1 MKQLLIALALAVLF
15 VAATGCTTPYKVAM
29 DERSVGSWADDEVI
43 EATVFKRFA
52 EDDTV
57 KALDISTYSY
67 EGRVYLVGEYD
78 SAAQKS
84 RAVTIAKGV
93 KGVKSVTPYLLPKP
107 KTDFCGTT
115 DNLSI
120 LARVKKG
127 LIAADD
133 VHSTNVDVKVVQCR
147 VVLLGIVASRAEAER
162 AAAVARSVE
171 GTRGVTSYL
180 RAR

>member
-1 MKQLLIALALAVLF
+1 MKRFLALCALVVLF
-15 VAATGCTTPYKVAM
+15 VAASGCTTPYKVAM
-29 DERSVGSWADDEVI
+29 DERSIGSWADDEVI
-43 EATVFKRFA
+43 EGTILKDFVK
-52 EDDTV
+52 DDTV
-57 KALDISTYSY
+57 KSLDISTYSY

-78 SAAQKS
+78 SPAQKS
-84 RAVTIAKGV
+84 RAVAIAKSV
-93 KGVKSVTPYLLPKP
+93 KGVKSVTSYLLPKP
-107 KTDFCGTT
+107 KSDFCGTT

-162 AAAVARSVE
+162 AAAVARGVE

-180 RAR
+180 RTK